1 MASFEIGF
9 LKGKPFWISDPEVH
23 KAEYARTKM
32 QCCFNHAIGLPRKDG
47 KEMPIFDYELKI
59 FDALQSY
66 KRIWIKKATGLGITE
81 FMLRYMTW
89 SCVKDNKLQN
99 SQICIVTGPS
109 ILRAIDLI
117 KRMKNLFQNR
127 LLFNTKETVLE
138 INGVRIEAFPS
149 HHLDTM
155 RGLPNVSFI
164 FLDEADF
171 FPASQ
176 QEEARAVSERYILK
190 SNPYIVMVS
199 TPNSPR
205 GLFQQIEE
213 EPTEEQILLQNLK
226 DRRPCLYHRLFFD
239 YTVGEGKIYAAEQ
252 IEDAMNS
259 DSWLREYCLQYGYGT
274 GTVFSTA
281 STRLIRELGEKYRS
295 DYLKVNPTTLKSM
308 AIDPGF
314 GGQSGSAIV
323 ISELMYMHDGIIR
336 IIYARRKM
344 SLDLGEIMD
353 WTMDLR
359 QYYDP
364 NKIYVDGWHSGFI
377 RSLKK
382 KVGERWRDEDIVM
395 FKQRAKKYRRPLESY
410 MSIIPVTFSN
420 NSRDIL
426 SHTRDIIENEKALAV
441 DAEEFKNLYLDIVS
455 ARQEDGKLLK
465 EGQDSKDLIDALM
478 MNLLYYCSATNESQF
493 STDIDSF

>member
-1 MASFEIGF
+1 
-9 LKGKPFWISDPEVH
+9 
-23 KAEYARTKM
+23 
-32 QCCFNHAIGLPRKDG
+32 
-47 KEMPIFDYELKI
+47 MPL
-59 FDALQSY
+59 
-66 KRIWIKKATGLGITE
+66 
-81 FMLRYMTW
+81 
-89 SCVKDNKLQN
+89 
-99 SQICIVTGPS
+99 SQT
-109 ILRAIDLI
+109 
-117 KRMKNLFQNR
+117 
-127 LLFNTKETVLE
+127 
-138 INGVRIEAFPS
+138 
-149 HHLDTM
+149 
-155 RGLPNVSFI
+155 
-164 FLDEADF
+164 
-171 FPASQ
+171 
-176 QEEARAVSERYILK
+176 
-190 SNPYIVMVS
+190 
-199 TPNSPR
+199 
-205 GLFQQIEE
+205 
-213 EPTEEQILLQNLK
+213 
-226 DRRPCLYHRLFFD
+226 FFD

-252 IEDAMNS
+252 IVDAMNS

-274 GTVFSTA
+274 GTVFSAA
-281 STRLIRELGEKYRS
+281 STRIIRDLGENYRS
-295 DYLKVNPTTLKSM
+295 DYLKVNPKTMKSM

-323 ISELMYMHDGIIR
+323 ISELMDMPDGIIR

-382 KVGERWRDEDIVM
+382 KVGERWRDEDIVI
-395 FKQRAKKYRRPLESY
+395 FKQRAKKYRRPIEKY

-441 DAEEFKNLYLDIVS
+441 DAEEFKDLYLDIVS